1 MKTIQR
7 LLIPLLLFSTP
18 LTAPLRADQAE
29 IARLEREAAAHEGN
43 ADRLEKAAQS
53 NDQLGNKADAKMCRD
68 QAASER
74 KLAKEK
80 RNQAK
85 KLKVKAAQA
94 L

>member
-43 ADRLEKAAQS
+43 ADRL
-53 NDQLGNKADAKMCRD
+53 
-68 QAASER
+68 
-74 KLAKEK
+74 
-80 RNQAK
+80 
-85 KLKVKAAQA
+85 
-94 L
+94 

>member
-18 LTAPLRADQAE
+18 LTAPLRADQGE
-29 IARLEREAAAHEGN
+29 IARLEREAAVHEGN

-53 NDQLGNKADAKMCRD
+53 NDRLGNQADAKMCRD

-74 KLAKEK
+74 KQAKEK
-80 RNQAK
+80 RDRARQLRAK
-85 KLKVKAAQA
+85 PAKA